1 MTITLDTL
9 NLSYGLKIEPEK
21 NVVKLIFVKN
31 LFKFFT
37 KTYLIFFTKTYLKT
51 SYTKLNKMENMS
63 LKEKLRFKLCG
74 KRMARLPNNI
84 KEVIIE
90 DAKNKMSEMM
100 DSFKLDTKPPA

>member
-1 MTITLDTL
+1 
-9 NLSYGLKIEPEK
+9 
-21 NVVKLIFVKN
+21 
-31 LFKFFT
+31 
-37 KTYLIFFTKTYLKT
+37 
-51 SYTKLNKMENMS
+51 MENMS